1 MVKLLRLESTE
12 SVLNFDCSLRDS
24 LIIKPRSQVALSS
37 IAWEQL
43 HPSFTVDATNDEI
56 DVDFIDTT
64 HGNNTLTA
72 KLPHLTYA
80 FENIDAL
87 VTSLQDSLNN
97 MLTIDVPKCIGMNF
111 EIVEGNKN
119 NKLRLISYQNDAF
132 DFFRVE
138 SDKDFFNVGPTKQA
152 GIEAIDTG
160 VYQKVGGTD
169 TFDSALYGTTRKTY
183 FYKTSRGC
191 GIFRCQIHNLAS
203 SGTHGFLIGLSRT
216 GPENLQ
222 GSFNFDTTKYEFAIE
237 CRNTSEPYRFIKR
250 NADGTK
256 TIISEPNNLTPTLS
270 SIGSQNN
277 DVLEISNNK
286 GKLEGRIYTHA
297 SVDPILL
304 FSEEYSPL
312 LDVLFPIVA
321 FKNKTN
327 CSIMNLRYTPKE
339 VQVASIFD
347 GSGVYS
353 TILSTP
359 PPQNRNLIDFK
370 FDFKGNTLSSYL
382 GFTQTEYNFTQ
393 VKEFTVRATDTIE
406 IYDRC
411 ESYIVELES
420 FGIDS
425 YDMSAGKQKRRFI
438 LALINNQK
446 NVGEKDVVY
455 DTPNP
460 IFIDLNNK
468 EDILLK
474 NFNMRV
480 LNTNEQVVQ
489 IGSVSNA
496 VILFKSE

>member
-56 DVDFIDTT
+56 DIEFIDAV

-80 FENIDAL
+80 YENIDAL

-97 MLTIDVPKCIGMNF
+97 MLTINVPKCIGMNF
-111 EIVEGNKN
+111 QIVESKKN
-119 NKLRLISYQNDAF
+119 NKLRIISYQNDAF
-132 DFFRVE
+132 DFFRAE
-138 SDKDFFNVGPTKQA
+138 SGKDFFNVGPTSQA
-152 GIEAIDTG
+152 GVEAIGTG
-160 VYQKVGGTD
+160 VYQKVGTAD
-169 TFDSALYGTTRKTY
+169 TFDSALYGTTRRSY

-191 GIFRCQIHNLAS
+191 GIFRCQIHNLALI
-203 SGTHGFLIGLSRT
+203 GRHGFLIGLSRT
-216 GPENLQ
+216 EPKNLQ
-222 GSFNFDTTKYEFAIE
+222 GSFDFDVTKYEFAIE
-237 CRNTSEPYRFIKR
+237 CRNIAEPYRFIKR

-256 TIISEPNNLTPTLS
+256 TIITEPNGLTPTLIS
-270 SIGSQNN
+270 VGSENN
-277 DVLEISNNK
+277 DILEISNNK
-286 GKLEGRIYTHA
+286 GKLEGRIHTHA
-297 SVDPILL
+297 SATPTLL
-304 FSEEYSPL
+304 FSEDYSPL

-321 FKNKTN
+321 FKNKID

-339 VQVASIFD
+339 AQVASVSD

-359 PPQNRNLIDFK
+359 PPQNRDLIDFK

-393 VKEFTVRATDTIE
+393 VKEFTMRATNAIE

-425 YDMSAGKQKRRFI
+425 YDMSEGKQKRRFI

-455 DTPNP
+455 DTSNP

-474 NFNMRV
+474 NFKMRV

-489 IGSVSNA
+489 IASVSNA
-496 VILFKSE
+496 VVLFKSA